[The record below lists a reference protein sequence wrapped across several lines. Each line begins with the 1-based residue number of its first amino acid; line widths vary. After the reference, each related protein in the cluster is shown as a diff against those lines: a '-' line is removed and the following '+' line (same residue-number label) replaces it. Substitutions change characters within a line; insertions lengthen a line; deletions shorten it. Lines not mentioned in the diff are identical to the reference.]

1 MAVIG
6 VMGSGSRPWN
16 RLATPLGA
24 WIAKAGHHLLTG
36 GGQGVMASVGKA
48 FHGHPGRRGCAI
60 GVLPTLAD
68 PERGY
73 LPLVG
78 YPNAHVDIRIVTPL
92 PRRAASD
99 PPDLLTRNHVNV
111 LSSDVVVALPGAH
124 GTRDEVRLC
133 LQFRKPVIGFGP
145 LAQFA
150 EMPGDLL
157 VVQRLE
163 GVVAFIEDQ
172 LKA

>member
-16 RLATPLGA
+16 RLAAPLGA
-24 WIAKAGHHLLTG
+24 WIAEAGHHLLTG

-48 FHGHPGRRGCAI
+48 FHEHPGRRGCAI
-60 GVLPTLAD
+60 GVLPTQAD
-68 PERGY
+68 PERGFR
-73 LPLVG
+73 PLEG

-99 PPDLLTRNHVNV
+99 PPHLHTRNHVNV

-133 LQFRKPVIGFGP
+133 LAFHKPVIGFGP
-145 LAQFA
+145 LARFVD
-150 EMPGDLL
+150 MPGELL

-163 GVVAFIEDQ
+163 RVVAFIEDQ